1 MKTSDAT
8 LRLGEEPRTRSRVE
22 HSSAPSALRGG
33 SAVVAA
39 LVAVG
44 IVLRLTY
51 YFLNP
56 ALSSDEA
63 ALALNLMH
71 RSYSGLFDQALDW
84 DQAAPPGFLLLQKLA
99 ITVFGPGPFALRLLP
114 LAAAL
119 AALALI
125 YPVAKRFVGPRAAVL
140 ALALFAISD
149 PLMTYAGTN
158 KQYSVDVVVVLALYR
173 GVFAAREIFAA
184 REAMLLASFAAVG
197 VWLSHAAVF
206 VVAGIVTVLLFEAA
220 RARKIADLAWISSV
234 IAFWLGSFA
243 AAFSLTR
250 ASVAN
255 LQGPIAGNHPSLLS
269 LLQTY
274 GGMVRFLFGVP
285 TSVDGIHSAIA
296 LLAITLVGVGAVTLW
311 RARPPRAALL
321 LVPAILA
328 LVAAFLNKYALLPRA
343 FLFLIPALV
352 IFAAGGTLSLMAVR
366 RRAPTVVLGAAAY
379 AIVLASAAYSTTDHL
394 WSRPEADPLR
404 VLRYLTEHAQR
415 DDSLYVHL
423 SAQLGFRY
431 YLECGCFGTSE
442 TVRKARSLWP
452 VQPPTSDSTF
462 IRSAPPHLVAGTYDG
477 DTPSGFRS
485 DFAPLRRRARVWNLT
500 MRFYGDPTGS
510 RQRALATYL
519 RQNGTRIDV
528 FPGRGSEVSATVSLY
543 DPR

>member
-8 LRLGEEPRTRSRVE
+8 LGSGDERRTRSRVE
-22 HSSAPSALRGG
+22 HSSPPSALRGW
-33 SAVVAA
+33 SALVAA
-39 LVAVG
+39 LVAIG

-51 YFLNP
+51 YLLNP

-71 RSYSGLFDQALDW
+71 RSFSGLFDQALDVN
-84 DQAAPPGFLLLQKLA
+84 QAAPAGFLVLQKLA
-99 ITVFGPGPFALRLLP
+99 ITAFGPGPHALRLLP

-125 YPVAKRFVGPRAAVL
+125 YPVARRFVGARAAVL

-149 PLMTYAGTN
+149 PLITYAGTN
-158 KQYSVDVVVVLALYR
+158 KQYSVDVAVVLALY
-173 GVFAAREIFAA
+173 GVVLAARETFAA
-184 REAMLLASFAAVG
+184 REALLLALCAAIA

-220 RARKIADLAWISSV
+220 RARKFADFAWISSV
-234 IAFWLGSFA
+234 VAFWLGSFA
-243 AAFSLTR
+243 AAYSLTH
-250 ASVAN
+250 ASVAH
-255 LQGPIAGNHPSLLS
+255 LQSSIAGIHPSLLS
-269 LLQTY
+269 LLHTL
-274 GGMVRFLFGVP
+274 GGMARFLFGVP
-285 TSVDGIHSAIA
+285 AFAYGIRSAIA
-296 LLAITLVGVGAVTLW
+296 LVAITLVGVGAVTLW

-321 LVPAILA
+321 LVPCVFA
-328 LVAAFLNKYALLPRA
+328 LVAAQLGKYALFPRT

-352 IFAAGGTLSLMAVR
+352 IFAARGTLSVMAA
-366 RRAPTVVLGAAAY
+366 RRALTVVLGAAAF
-379 AIVLASAAYSTTDHL
+379 AIVFAAAAYATSDHL
-394 WSRPEADPLR
+394 RSRREADPLR
-404 VLRYLTEHAQR
+404 VLRYLTDHAQR
-415 DDSLYVHL
+415 DDSVYVHL

-462 IRSAPPHLVAGTYDG
+462 IRSAPPDLVAGKYDG
-477 DTPSGFRS
+477 DIPSGFHS
-485 DFAPLRRRARVWNLT
+485 DFAPLRRRARVWILT
-500 MRFYGDPTGS
+500 MRFNGDLTGT

-519 RQNGTRIDV
+519 RQNGRRIDV
-528 FPGRGSEVSATVSLY
+528 FPDRGREVSATVSLY
-543 DPR
+543 DLR